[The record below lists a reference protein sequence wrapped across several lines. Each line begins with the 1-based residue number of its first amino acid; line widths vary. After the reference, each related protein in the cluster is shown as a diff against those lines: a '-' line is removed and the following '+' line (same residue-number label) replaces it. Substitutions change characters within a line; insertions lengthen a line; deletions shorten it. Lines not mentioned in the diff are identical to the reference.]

1 MRPTT
6 TVVASAP
13 AMSGSARLARRLN
26 PAVASGSSEMD
37 KLWTQMVRPAAL
49 DDAAGIARVHVATWH
64 SAYRGLLP
72 DDFLA
77 SLSEANYTE
86 RWRRVIGDGL
96 SRVFVVAE
104 AEGIAGFASGGR
116 ERAGETG
123 FAGELYALYVLEGA
137 QRRGHGREL
146 VRAVAG
152 ALREMRL
159 PDMIVWVLRDNPA
172 ARAFYERLGGTFVRS
187 QPITIGTATLEEV
200 SYGWRSLEEIR
211 Y

>member
-1 MRPTT
+1 
-6 TVVASAP
+6 
-13 AMSGSARLARRLN
+13 
-26 PAVASGSSEMD
+26 
-37 KLWTQMVRPAAL
+37 MVRPAAL
-49 DDAAGIARVHVATWH
+49 DDAAEIAWVHVATWR

-77 SLSEANYTE
+77 SLSEAHYTE
-86 RWRRVIGDGL
+86 RWRRVIDEGS
-96 SRVFVVAE
+96 SRVFVVDE
-104 AEGIAGFASGGR
+104 PDGIAGFASGGR

-123 FAGELYALYVLEGA
+123 FAGELYALYVLEGS

-152 ALREMRL
+152 ALRELHL
-159 PDMIVWVLRDNPA
+159 PDMIAWVLRDNSS
-172 ARAFYERLGGTFVRS
+172 ARAFYERMGGTYVRA

-200 SYGWRSLEEIR
+200 SYGWRSLDEIR